1 MRKVAALSVACLISL
16 GACSDGARPTART
29 EPCSPARIIRVGGA
43 LPDCAFER
51 ADGKILT
58 LSSLRGKPV
67 LLNFWASWCRACI
80 NEMPALQRVHLALGD
95 RLRVIGMDALGVNG
109 ETEAFAQAF
118 ASSRGVTY
126 PLVYDRDAL
135 LYANF
140 AGAARRPVL
149 PLTVFA
155 DARGIVRSVNFGELS
170 EADLRETIAETLGVS

>member
-1 MRKVAALSVACLISL
+1 MQKVALLTVACVIGL
-16 GACSDGARPTART
+16 GACSDGADPDPRV
-29 EPCSPARIIRVGGA
+29 EPCSPTRIIRVGGG

-51 ADGKILT
+51 ADGTVLT

-67 LLNFWASWCRACI
+67 ILNFWASWCRACI
-80 NEMPALQRVHLALGD
+80 NEMPALQRVHVTLGD

-109 ETEAFAQAF
+109 ETEAFAQQF
-118 ASSRGVTY
+118 ATSRGVTY
-126 PLVYDRDAL
+126 PLVYDRGAL

-170 EADLRETIAETLGVS
+170 EGDFRETIKKTLGVS